1 MAIDPAAT
9 PGLLRVV
16 SSPDAKRTPPSRGS
30 AGDPPRIELQRARK
44 LITAAEAVRKFPF
57 AGFSTAVLN
66 GDGVS
71 RRTVEDH
78 LEGREA
84 CLLAAFEQVLVLAA
98 ERASAAFQ
106 AQEGWVDRVRSG
118 LLALLEFFDEQP
130 ALARHCVVHSAQAG
144 PAVLAARSEVL
155 DRLARVLDDERAP
168 ARGYPPPLTA
178 QAVVSGALG
187 VLHGRL
193 SKPDPGSLVD
203 LAGPLMSFIV
213 LPFLGPRAARR
224 ELSRPLDAAFVPVSP
239 SAALDLLQHPGGGG
253 NHRTV
258 AVLRVI
264 AGEPGLNNR
273 EVALRAGVRGQ
284 AQISKPGST
293 A

>member
-84 CLLAAFEQVLVLAA
+84 CLLAAFEQALALAA
-98 ERASAAFQ
+98 ERVSAA
-106 AQEGWVDRVRSG
+106 
-118 LLALLEFFDEQP
+118 
-130 ALARHCVVHSAQAG
+130 
-144 PAVLAARSEVL
+144 
-155 DRLARVLDDERAP
+155 
-168 ARGYPPPLTA
+168 
-178 QAVVSGALG
+178 VSYT
-187 VLHGRL
+187 H
-193 SKPDPGSLVD
+193 
-203 LAGPLMSFIV
+203 
-213 LPFLGPRAARR
+213 
-224 ELSRPLDAAFVPVSP
+224 
-239 SAALDLLQHPGGGG
+239 
-253 NHRTV
+253 
-258 AVLRVI
+258 
-264 AGEPGLNNR
+264 
-273 EVALRAGVRGQ
+273 LRAHE
-284 AQISKPGST
+284 
-293 A
+293 